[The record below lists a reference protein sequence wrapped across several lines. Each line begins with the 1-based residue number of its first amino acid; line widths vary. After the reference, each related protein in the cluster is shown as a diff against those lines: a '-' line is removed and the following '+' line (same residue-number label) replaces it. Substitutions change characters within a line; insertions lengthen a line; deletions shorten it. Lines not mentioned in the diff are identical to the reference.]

1 MPESPLFGEITYK
14 VHNFRN
20 ILIQLRFCSTCEII
34 QLDVGQNTTVRE
46 CRHQLALR
54 KGPWGDDPRWLFG
67 GKLLENGRTMG
78 FYGIEPKNTMDIFL
92 SKHISKHGVYF
103 IIVIRENRPTTLPRL

>member
-1 MPESPLFGEITYK
+1 MIKCNFTYK
-14 VHNFRN
+14 VFVIKTYHLCF
-20 ILIQLRFCSTCEII
+20 STCEII
-34 QLDVGQNTTVRE
+34 QLEVSSNTTVRE

-67 GKLLENGRTMG
+67 GKLLENGRSMG

-92 SKHISKHGVYF
+92 SKLLGASG
-103 IIVIRENRPTTLPRL
+103 